1 MRGSLSRETFG
12 GLCEMWHAG
21 TVPLTN
27 EIKLGSGISKVDAT
41 VRRPAGTWT
50 GRVQMLMA
58 DLRLAGLGFVPEPFG
73 TDESN
78 REIVEFIEGDV
89 PHYPMPEWVWTDEL
103 LVEVARAT
111 RRLHD
116 VSRAFDLS
124 AGGWRRE
131 AIEPR
136 EAMSHGDLAPYN
148 TVCQKGRFVALIDWD
163 YAIPAPIGW
172 DLADLAYRWVSLT
185 SPDNPDGRKSDVA
198 EQLRRLALMCGAYGD
213 VDLDYVV
220 TWVTRRLDDAV
231 TFAHDRAA
239 AGEQHFIDA
248 INDGHTEIY
257 RRDAEWVR
265 ANF

>member
-1 MRGSLSRETFG
+1 
-12 GLCEMWHAG
+12 
-21 TVPLTN
+21 VPSNN
-27 EIKLGSGISKVDAT
+27 EVQLGPGISKVGAT
-41 VRRPAGTWT
+41 VRRRSGPWT
-50 GRVQMLMA
+50 TRVQMLMA
-58 DLRLAGLGFVPEPFG
+58 DLRTAGLDFVPEPLG
-73 TDESN
+73 TDQSN
-78 REIVEFIEGDV
+78 REVVEFIEGDV
-89 PHYPMPEWVWTDEL
+89 PQYPMPDWVWSDDL
-103 LVEVARAT
+103 LVEVATAT

-136 EAMSHGDLAPYN
+136 EVVSHGDLAPYN
-148 TVCQKGRFVALIDWD
+148 TACRHGRFVALIDWD

-185 SPDNPDGRKSDVA
+185 APDNSDGRRSDVS
-198 EQLRRLALMCGAYGD
+198 EQQRRLSLLCDAYGD
-213 VDLDYVV
+213 VELDYVV
-220 TWVTRRLDDAV
+220 SWVVRRLDDAV
-231 TFAHDRAA
+231 SFARDRAA

-257 RRDAEWVR
+257 RRDADWVR